1 MRTGHPA
8 GRVLSLFLF
17 SLGVMSVGAGSALAL
32 PADTN
37 QAEAAT
43 ASPQIVGVWSWTDT
57 AQCSETYEY
66 LPDGS
71 GRVVSGEE
79 RSEFAWV
86 LDPKRTDSGFHRLDA
101 TIMKDHGGNDCTGSA
116 EDDTN
121 RRHTVYVK
129 FHPEGDQHIVCFKP
143 ELEQCFG
150 PLRRQTGAVR

>member
-1 MRTGHPA
+1 MRADHTA
-8 GRVLSLFLF
+8 VRIMSACLFTLS
-17 SLGVMSVGAGSALAL
+17 VMGAGAGSALAL
-32 PADTN
+32 PADVN
-37 QAEAAT
+37 QAETAT
-43 ASPQIVGVWSWTDT
+43 ASPQIIGVWSWIDT
-57 AQCSETYEY
+57 AQCGETYEY
-66 LPDGS
+66 SPDGS

-86 LDPKRTDSGFHRLDA
+86 LDPKRTDNGFHRLDA

-129 FHPEGDQHIVCFKP
+129 FHPDGDQHIVCSRP

-150 PLRRQTGAVR
+150 PLRRQAGAAR

>member
-1 MRTGHPA
+1 
-8 GRVLSLFLF
+8 
-17 SLGVMSVGAGSALAL
+17 MSNQADERRPHRRRSSAYGAGSTPRSAAK
-32 PADTN
+32 PTN
-37 QAEAAT
+37 T
-43 ASPQIVGVWSWTDT
+43 S
-57 AQCSETYEY
+57 
-66 LPDGS
+66 PDGS

-86 LDPKRTDSGFHRLDA
+86 LDPKRTDNGFHRLDA

-129 FHPEGDQHIVCFKP
+129 FHPDGDQHIVCSRP

-150 PLRRQTGAVR
+150 PLRRQAGAAR